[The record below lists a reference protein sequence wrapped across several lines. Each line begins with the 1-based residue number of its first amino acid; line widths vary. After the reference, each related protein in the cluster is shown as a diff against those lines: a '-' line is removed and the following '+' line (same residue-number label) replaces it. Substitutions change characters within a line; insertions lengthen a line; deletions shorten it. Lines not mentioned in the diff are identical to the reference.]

1 MQVTPVPGLSADGG
15 VDVLVASYWES
26 IPLYEAW
33 RNNSAAITAHLPNG
47 TYQYVP
53 KKGEGFPGGCLCL
66 AGDVSASI
74 LSLLCTYSR

>member
-1 MQVTPVPGLSADGG
+1 VLQATPVPGVSADGG

-33 RNNSAAITAHLPNG
+33 RNSSAAITAHLPNG

-53 KKGEGFPGGCLCL
+53 KKGEGFPGMHK
-66 AGDVSASI
+66 
-74 LSLLCTYSR
+74 